1 MSKKTILTFFGAS
14 CSDNAIKNA
23 IEMAENKDAHLSI
36 VVIASAPAIYT
47 YGYGMP
53 YAGYAGVDQWTRELK
68 EKNDALDV
76 RVEQIEKLVQAANVS
91 ADVLTEYCEL
101 AIMRAS
107 IMRHANVADSVV
119 LIDGNG
125 IAGDIEDAIISSII
139 FDSPVGLIK
148 GANSHLAV
156 TKPSHIFISWDSTKH
171 AAVAVHHA
179 LPLLE
184 ESDQVTIAI
193 FDPVRNEGVDG
204 EEPGADLASWLSR
217 RGCNVNIEQYPSGG
231 EEIATC
237 IMNRAAEKG
246 ADLVVM
252 GGYGHMKLKQQIFGG
267 TTETMLQQRK
277 IPVLIGHK

>member
-1 MSKKTILTFFGAS
+1 MSKETILTFFGAS
-14 CSDNAIKNA
+14 CSDDAVKNA
-23 IEMAENKDAHLSI
+23 IEMAENKDAHLSC
-36 VVIASAPAIYT
+36 VVIASAPPVYS
-47 YGYGMP
+47 YGYGIA
-53 YAGYAGVDQWTRELK
+53 YGGYAGVDEWTREVK
-68 EKNDALDV
+68 ERNDALDA
-76 RVEQIEKLVQAANVS
+76 RADQIEKLVQAAGIS

-101 AIMRAS
+101 ALMVAA

-119 LIDGNG
+119 LLDGNG
-125 IAGDIEDAIISSII
+125 ITGDIEDAIISSVL
-139 FDSPVGLIK
+139 FESPIGLIK

-156 TKPSHIFISWDSTKH
+156 TNPSHIFVSWDSTKH
-171 AAVAVHHA
+171 AAVAVHNA

-217 RGCNVNIEQYPSGG
+217 RGCNVTVEQYPSGG

-277 IPVLIGHK
+277 IPILIGHK